1 MNQLQWKEWW
11 RNERLSKKE
20 VWKPV
25 VGYEDLYE
33 VSSLGRVKSLYGIW
47 WWRFM
52 KPWMDRQWYQNL
64 SLYKYWSR
72 MFCKIHRLVAS
83 AFIYNPNNKPQ
94 VNHINGVKSDNRID
108 NLEWCTASE
117 NVRHAHQTWLSWNNI
132 FLLRNPS
139 YEKFWKDSY
148 CSKWIIQISPK
159 NEILQT
165 YWSCIDAAN
174 LLSIDSSSITKCCKG
189 KRKSAGWFIWKYS

>member
-1 MNQLQWKEWW
+1 MDQLQWREWW

-25 VGYEDLYE
+25 VWYEGLYE
-33 VSSLGRVKSLYGIW
+33 VSSFGRVISYLNAKIL
-47 WWRFM
+47 FM
-52 KPWMDRQWYQNL
+52 KPSISRQWYHNL
-64 SLYKYWSR
+64 SLYKSGSR
-72 MFCKIHRLVAS
+72 KLCGIHRLVAE
-83 AFIYNPNNKPQ
+83 AFIENPGQKPQ
-94 VNHINGVKSDNRID
+94 VNHLSGVKADNHID

-139 YEKFWKDSY
+139 YGKFWKDSY
-148 CSKWIIQISPK
+148 CSKWIIQISPE

-165 YWSCIDAAN
+165 YWSCIDAAK
-174 LLSIDSSSITKCCKG
+174 LLNIDSSSITKCCKG